1 MSELNEI
8 ISEYLSAFI
17 MGFAGVIILMAIMM
31 IVQGAKLRRMRSRYE
46 AMMGGNGIEDLEN
59 LLVNLKN
66 QGICWRRSSWSRRR
80 CLKRHIPKC
89 AA

>member
-8 ISEYLSAFI
+8 INEYLSAFI
-17 MGFAGVIILMAIMM
+17 MGFAGVILLMAILM
-31 IVQGAKLRRMRSRYE
+31 IVQGVKLRRIRSRYE
-46 AMMGGNGIEDLEN
+46 AMMSGNGIEDLEN

-66 QGICWRRSSWSRRR
+66 QGICWRRPSRSRRR
-80 CLKRHIPKC
+80 CLRRHIPKC